1 MYIAAYLTIKTI
13 TMTKSES
20 TMFYLKSLER
30 ANEALKNNDIPT
42 YLDEL
47 KNANHFSK
55 LSRI

>member
-1 MYIAAYLTIKTI
+1 
-13 TMTKSES
+13 MTKTEMN
-20 TMFYLKSLER
+20 TFYYKSIER

-55 LSRI
+55 LLLTR